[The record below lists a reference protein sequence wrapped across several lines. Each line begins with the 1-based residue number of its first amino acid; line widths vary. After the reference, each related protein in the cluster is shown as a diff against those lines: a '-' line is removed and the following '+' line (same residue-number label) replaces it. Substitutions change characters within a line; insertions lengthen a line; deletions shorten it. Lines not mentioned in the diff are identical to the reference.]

1 MPFGFPSITGKSNSD
16 KHDASLDDVLP
27 HHEQRVDLILLLIA
41 CIDRMRNGLDASLR
55 EVATTGTKPEPSEEL
70 EKESNAE
77 EDRGFLS
84 SIGWTDHKMD
94 ELRTA
99 SMGSLNKWRTSV
111 LHRLGEAL
119 SVKPDEVK
127 HAKHTYTSANL
138 EKNGTGANSAD
149 LPPALESMDDKQRA
163 LVLGAVLFILLSL
176 ETYSA
181 YSRVLMSHLCTVLS
195 LPADVLKSHEASTA
209 STLLAT
215 AHKAGIDAEDARK
228 KQEESSLFSRKW
240 KVGLAT
246 VAGAAVIG
254 ISGGLA
260 APLLLGAAG
269 AIMGGIGLGGLA
281 TLLGA
286 TIANPITIAAL
297 FGALGGRMTGRA
309 MDAYSKEVEDFM
321 FLPAEDT
328 KVSSAGPTQSE
339 TEAKTPDHKLRVAI
353 GISGWVTKA
362 SDISLPWRVLST
374 TSLEPFSLQYER
386 KAMTALGSALSS
398 FFKDYAFAYGR
409 GYAINL
415 LLPALSAGLAPLGLM
430 KWGKLID
437 NPFTIAMQRSDKAGK
452 VLARALMDK
461 AQGERPV
468 TLIGFSLGA
477 RVIAACLEELA
488 ANHAFGLI
496 EDVIMMGT
504 PIPSSPGTWRRMR
517 AVVTGR
523 LVNTYSTHDYILGI
537 LYRTRNLA
545 LNIAGLEAVYG
556 VPGVENK
563 DVSSIVNGH
572 NQYRLA
578 VGRILKEV
586 GYQDLDAERV
596 EQETAEL
603 EVEQRHEEQVREEAE
618 KQGKL
623 DGLTDEKNMVK
634 VERHEQQQQ
643 QQQDNKQTPKETEK
657 GVASK
662 ESIETRLAKVDIKQD

>member
-1 MPFGFPSITGKSNSD
+1 MPFGLPSITGRANSEN
-16 KHDASLDDVLP
+16 HEASLDDVLP
-27 HHEQRVDLILLLIA
+27 HHEQRIELTLLVIA
-41 CIDRMRNGLDASLR
+41 CIDRMRDGLDATFQDPGLKSA
-55 EVATTGTKPEPSEEL
+55 EPEPSDQGTQ
-70 EKESNAE
+70 ESNAG
-77 EDRGFLS
+77 EDGGFLS
-84 SIGWTDHKMD
+84 TIGWTDHNMEK
-94 ELRTA
+94 LRIA
-99 SMGSLNKWRTSV
+99 SMESLKQWRISV
-111 LHRLGEAL
+111 LRRLGEVL
-119 SVKPDEVK
+119 SVKSEEVK
-127 HAKHTYTSANL
+127 HTTNTTRT
-138 EKNGTGANSAD
+138 E
-149 LPPALESMDDKQRA
+149 LPPSLKSMDDKQRA

-181 YSRVLMSHLCTVLS
+181 YSRVLMSQLCITLS
-195 LPADVLKSHEASTA
+195 LPVDVLKSHEASTA

-328 KVSSAGPTQSE
+328 KVSSAGLAQSE
-339 TEAKTPDHKLRVAI
+339 VEAKTPDHKLRVAI
-353 GISGWVTKA
+353 GISGWVTKE

-386 KAMTALGSALSS
+386 AAMMALGSALTS

-415 LLPALSAGLAPLGLM
+415 LLPALAAGLAPLGLM

-468 TLIGFSLGA
+468 TLIGFSLGG

-504 PIPSSPGTWRRMR
+504 PIPSSSNTWRRMR

-523 LVNTYSTHDYILGI
+523 LVNVYSTHDYILGI
-537 LYRTRNLA
+537 LYRTRNLT
-545 LNIAGLEAVYG
+545 LSIAGLEATPSI
-556 VPGVENK
+556 PGLENK
-563 DVSSIVNGH
+563 DVSAIVNGH

-578 VGRILKEV
+578 VGRILKEL
-586 GYQDLDAERV
+586 GYQDLDPAQLD
-596 EQETAEL
+596 QETAEL
-603 EVEQRHEEQVREEAE
+603 EIEKKYEENVYQEA
-618 KQGKL
+618 KRQGKL
-623 DGLTDEKNMVK
+623 AELPDEKDMVR
-634 VERHEQQQQ
+634 VDRQQQQ
-643 QQQDNKQTPKETEK
+643 QQQENSIDDEYSDEKE
-657 GVASK
+657 
-662 ESIETRLAKVDIKQD
+662 IEGKLAGIDIKRE